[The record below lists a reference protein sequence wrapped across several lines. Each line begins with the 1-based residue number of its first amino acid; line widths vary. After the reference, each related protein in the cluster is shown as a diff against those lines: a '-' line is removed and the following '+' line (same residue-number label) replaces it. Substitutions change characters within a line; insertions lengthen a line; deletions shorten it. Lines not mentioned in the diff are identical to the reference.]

1 MARFEIING
10 LCEIPFGTTEIKD
23 YEFSGC
29 KNLVKVSIPNS
40 VKSIGNMAF
49 GGTNLESVYILMD
62 FPNVVSNIHHF
73 DSTL

>member
-49 GGTNLESVYILMD
+49 GGTNLESVFLRKFQTID
-62 FPNVVSNIHHF
+62 TFTIF
-73 DSTL
+73 CER